1 MRTRLAAIGIL
12 VIAALTV
19 PLTSA
24 FGGSATQT
32 QTLTLSVTSGVP
44 GSSFT
49 VSALASVG
57 PMGLGPISGC
67 GAFGPFGTA
76 TAPDPSFVRVDVNFS
91 PTPVHQEFTANND
104 GSWSTTITVP
114 TDTVVGEYAVTAT
127 CTQATVGEVGSL
139 DVTYSQALYT
149 VVAAPVAAAPEA
161 VVAAP
166 RTTG

>member
-19 PLTSA
+19 PMTSA
-24 FGGSATQT
+24 LGNEVLP
-32 QTLTLSVTSGVP
+32 LTLSVTSGVP

-49 VSALASVG
+49 VSAPPAPTNGIAGCDAVSNQALAE
-57 PMGLGPISGC
+57 PPLI
-67 GAFGPFGTA
+67 AF
-76 TAPDPSFVRVDVNFS
+76 PSHVTVDVNFS
-91 PTPVHQEFTANND
+91 PTPVHQEFAANLD

-114 TDTVVGEYAVTAT
+114 AETVVGEYAVTAT
-127 CTQATVGEVGSL
+127 CTQAATTEVGSL

-149 VVAAPVAAAPEA
+149 VVAAPVATAPEA
-161 VVAAP
+161 VTAAP